1 MEFCPKGKKLRKE
14 KKKMLFKKKDILK
27 AAKYS
32 NLSQK
37 IQMMVWNYM
46 DTPNGKRDGTK
57 MAEEIISLCEKYFK
71 KNEKN

>member
-1 MEFCPKGKKLRKE
+1 
-14 KKKMLFKKKDILK
+14 MLFKKKDILK

-32 NLSQK
+32 ILSQK

-71 KNEKN
+71 NT